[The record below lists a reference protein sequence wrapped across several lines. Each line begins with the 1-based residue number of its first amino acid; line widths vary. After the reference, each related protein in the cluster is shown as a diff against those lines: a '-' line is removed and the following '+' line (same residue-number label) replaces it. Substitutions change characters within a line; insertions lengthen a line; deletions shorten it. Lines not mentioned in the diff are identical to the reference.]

1 MFMNSQNIQEIT
13 SALLSNLQN
22 GEVGVITKI
31 VGHGAF
37 RKRITEMGFVK
48 GKSVKVIK
56 NAPLQDPIE
65 YELMGFR
72 VSLRRSE
79 ARLIEVV
86 PVDGFDSSS
95 NQKFDGTISDDDLH
109 ETIKEK
115 THTINVALVGNPN
128 SGKTTLFNYATG
140 KHERVGNYGG
150 VTVDT
155 KEAHLK
161 HNGYKINVTDLPGT
175 YSISEYSPEE
185 LFVRKHITET
195 MPDVVVN
202 VIDSSNLERN
212 LFLTSQL
219 MDMNIKV
226 VIALNMY
233 DELEEKGDKF
243 DHEALG
249 KIIGIPIITTI
260 ASKGTGIKELF
271 SKVIDVYEE
280 RDPVARHAHINYGTN
295 IEESIKRLKNE
306 IKKNKKI
313 YDLFYSRYAAIKL
326 IENDKAFKDQI
337 DQIPGSENIL
347 SLAQKE
353 IASLEHEY
361 KEKSDT
367 IIADAKYGFIHGVL
381 KETYK
386 QEKINR
392 RQTSHSID
400 LILTNKY
407 LGFPVFIF
415 FLWVM
420 FQLTFSL
427 GSYPMDWI
435 DAGVSELGN
444 FVGNVLPEGS
454 LHDLIVDGII
464 GGVGGVIVFLPNIL
478 ILFFCISL
486 MEDTGYMA
494 RAAFIMDKL
503 MHKIGLHGKSFIPL
517 IMGFGCNVPAVMA
530 TRTLENRKDRILTM
544 LILPFMSCS
553 ARLPVYVLLI
563 SAFFPANQGL
573 VLLSIYLIGIV
584 LAILVALVFK
594 RIFFAKQDV
603 PFVMELPPYRI
614 PTLRNTTVHMWN
626 KSVQYLTKMGTVI
639 LTASILIWALGH
651 FPRDVKFSK
660 DYNKMATDISASVN
674 LSENEKE
681 EQLVQIEID
690 RESERM
696 EKSYIGQLGH
706 MIVPVIEPLGW
717 DWKIGVSII
726 TGLAAKEI
734 VIGSMGVLYQSDIS
748 ADENSVN
755 LKNRLQEQVFTS
767 GPRIGEKVFSPLVAY
782 SLMLFILIYFPCVAV
797 IAAIKKEANWKWAT
811 FTMVYT
817 TVLAWFIAFGTYYVG
832 SIF

>member
-1 MFMNSQNIQEIT
+1 MNTQTIDTVAI
-13 SALLSNLQN
+13 LHLSDLHDNET
-22 GEVGVITKI
+22 GIITK
-31 VGHGAF
+31 VLGHGAF

-48 GKSVKVIK
+48 GKQVKVIK

-65 YELMGFR
+65 YEIMGFR

-86 PVDGFDSSS
+86 SPDSSNLLTWS
-95 NQKFDGTISDDDLH
+95 SFEGTITDD
-109 ETIKEK
+109 IIEK
-115 THTINVALVGNPN
+115 TISEKTRTINVALVGNPN

-161 HNGYKINVTDLPGT
+161 QDGYTINVTDLPGT

-185 LFVRKHITET
+185 LYVRNHISEN
-195 MPDVVVN
+195 MPDIVVN

-219 MDMNIKV
+219 MDMNIKI

-233 DELEEKGDKF
+233 DELEDKGDKF
-243 DHEALG
+243 DHESLA
-249 KIIGIPIITTI
+249 KIIGIPIVTTV
-260 ASKGTGIKELF
+260 ASKGEGIKELF
-271 SKVIDVYEE
+271 SKIIDVYED
-280 RDPVARHAHINYGTN
+280 RDPVSRHAHINYGTE
-295 IEESIKRLKNE
+295 IEESIAQIKNA
-306 IKKNKKI
+306 IKKNKNV
-313 YDLFYSRYAAIKL
+313 YDLLYPRYTAIKL
-326 IENDKAFKDQI
+326 IENDKAFTNQI
-337 DQIPGSENIL
+337 VQIPDTDEIL
-347 SLAQKE
+347 STAQKE
-353 IASLEHEY
+353 ISRLEKEY

-367 IIADAKYGFIHGVL
+367 IIADAKYGFINGVL
-381 KETYK
+381 KETYQHAK
-386 QEKINR
+386 KSR
-392 RQTSHSID
+392 RLVSHSID
-400 LILTNKY
+400 IVLTNKY
-407 LGFPVFIF
+407 LGFPIFIF
-415 FLWVM
+415 FMWIM

-435 DAGVSELGN
+435 DAGVAALGN
-444 FVGNVLPEGS
+444 FITNIMPEGS
-454 LHDLIVDGII
+454 LRNLIVDGII
-464 GGVGGVIVFLPNIL
+464 GGVGGVIIFLPNIL

-503 MHKIGLHGKSFIPL
+503 MHIIGLHGKSFIPL

-544 LILPFMSCS
+544 IIIPFMSCS

-563 SAFFPANQGL
+563 SAFFPRNQGL
-573 VLLSIYLIGIV
+573 VLLSIYIIGIM
-584 LAILVALVFK
+584 LAVLVALFFK
-594 RIFFAKQDV
+594 KIFFAKQDV
-603 PFVMELPPYRI
+603 PFVMELPPYRM

-626 KSVQYLTKMGTVI
+626 KSLQYLTKMGTVI
-639 LTASILIWALGH
+639 LAASILIWALGH
-651 FPRDVKFSK
+651 FPRDVKYSK
-660 DYNKMATDISASVN
+660 DYATMSEQISSN
-674 LSENEKE
+674 SSLTNTEKE
-681 EQLVQIEID
+681 EQLAQVEID
-690 RESERM
+690 QESERI

-734 VIGSMGVLYQSDIS
+734 VVGSMGVLYQSDLN

-755 LKNRLQEQVFTS
+755 LKTKLQQQVFTS
-767 GPRIGEKVFSPLVAY
+767 GPRAGQKVFSPLVAY

-797 IAAIKKEANWKWAT
+797 IAAIKKEGNFKWAL
-811 FTMVYT
+811 FTMAYT
-817 TVLAWFIAFGTYYVG
+817 TTLAWIVAFAVYHIGN
-832 SIF
+832 IF

>member
-1 MFMNSQNIQEIT
+1 MIT
-13 SALLSNLQN
+13 QTIDTTKVLHLADLRNN
-22 GEVGVITKI
+22 ETGIITK
-31 VGHGAF
+31 VKGHGSF

-65 YELMGFR
+65 YQVMDFR

-79 ARLIEVV
+79 AGLIEVILK
-86 PVDGFDSSS
+86 DDLIQQENNGF
-95 NQKFDGTISDDDLH
+95 NGTISYDNY
-109 ETIKEK
+109 ERVIEEK
-115 THTINVALVGNPN
+115 TKTINVALVGNPN
-128 SGKTTLFNYATG
+128 CGKTTLFNHATG

-155 KEAHLK
+155 KEAHLDF
-161 HNGYKINVTDLPGT
+161 NGYRINLTDLPGT

-185 LFVRKHITET
+185 LYVRNHLVEN
-195 MPDVVVN
+195 MPDIVLN
-202 VIDSSNLERN
+202 VIDSSNIERN

-226 VIALNMY
+226 IIALNMY
-233 DELEEKGDKF
+233 DELLVTGDKF
-243 DHEALG
+243 DYNALAG
-249 KIIGIPIITTI
+249 IIGIPIVTTV
-260 ASKGTGIKELF
+260 ASKGEGIKELV
-271 SKVIDVYEE
+271 SAIIDLYEDRTKVF
-280 RDPVARHAHINYGTN
+280 RHAHIDYGAN
-295 IEESIKRLKNE
+295 IEESIKRIKE
-306 IKKNKKI
+306 EVKKNKRI
-313 YDLFYSRYAAIKL
+313 CDLYYPRFTALKL
-326 IENDKAFKDQI
+326 LENDKAFSNQVAAY
-337 DQIPGSENIL
+337 PGTETIL
-347 SLAQKE
+347 AVAKNE
-353 IASLEHEY
+353 IASLEKEY

-367 IIADAKYGFIHGVL
+367 IIADAKYGFINGIL

-386 QEKINR
+386 
-392 RQTSHSID
+392 RQPMNKRQRSHAID
-400 LILTNKY
+400 SILTHKY
-407 LGFPVFIF
+407 FGFPVFIF

-435 DAGVSELGN
+435 DAGVAWVGN
-444 FVGNVLPEGS
+444 FIGTVIPEGS

-503 MHKIGLHGKSFIPL
+503 MHKMGLHGKSFIPL

-544 LILPFMSCS
+544 LIIPFMSCS

-573 VLLSIYLIGIV
+573 VLLSIYFIGIM
-584 LAILVALVFK
+584 LAVFVALVFK
-594 RIFFAKQDV
+594 KVFFAKQDI

-614 PTLRNTTVHMWN
+614 PTLRNTIVHMWN
-626 KSVQYLTKMGTVI
+626 KSVQYLTKMGTII
-639 LTASILIWALGH
+639 LSASIIIWALGY
-651 FPRDVKFSK
+651 FPRNVEYTK
-660 DYNKMATDISASVN
+660 DYDSLSTKISSDNSLPDKV
-674 LSENEKE
+674 KE
-681 EQLVQIEID
+681 EKLSQIEID
-690 RESERM
+690 KASERM

-706 MIVPVIEPLGW
+706 FITPVIQPLGW

-734 VIGSMGVLYQSDIS
+734 VVGSMGVLYQSGIED
-748 ADENSVN
+748 DENSVN
-755 LKNRLQEQVFTS
+755 LKTKLQQQVFTS
-767 GPRIGEKVFSPLVAY
+767 GPMIGQKVFSPIVAY
-782 SLMLFILIYFPCVAV
+782 SLMVFILIYFPCVAV
-797 IAAIKKEANWKWAT
+797 VAAIRKEASWNWAI
-811 FTMVYT
+811 FTMTYT
-817 TVLAWFIAFGTYYVG
+817 TILAWLLAYGVYKLG
-832 SIF
+832 GIF

>member
-1 MFMNSQNIQEIT
+1 MTSETITAIHLSDLKNEEI
-13 SALLSNLQN
+13 
-22 GEVGVITKI
+22 GVITKI

-72 VSLRRSE
+72 ISLRRSE
-79 ARLIEVV
+79 ADLIEVV
-86 PVDGFDSSS
+86 PVEVYKNENEILF
-95 NQKFDGTISDDDLH
+95 NGTIED
-109 ETIKEK
+109 EEAEK
-115 THTINVALVGNPN
+115 TIREKTKTINIALVGNPN
-128 SGKTTLFNYATG
+128 SGKTTLFNFATG

-150 VTVDT
+150 VTIDT
-155 KEAHLK
+155 KEAHVN

-185 LFVRKHITET
+185 LYVREHITEKR
-195 MPDVVVN
+195 PDIVVN

-219 MDMNIKV
+219 IDMNIKV

-233 DELEEKGDKF
+233 DELNRNGAKF
-243 DHEALG
+243 DHNSLS
-249 KIIGIPIITTI
+249 KIIGIPIVTTV
-260 ASKGTGIKELF
+260 ASKGEGIKDLF
-271 SKVIDVYEE
+271 SKVIEVFENQ
-280 RDPVARHAHINYGTN
+280 DPNVRHAHLNYGTN
-295 IEESIKRLKNE
+295 IEEAITRIKKE
-306 IKKNKKI
+306 IKKNKTVC
-313 YDLFYSRYAAIKL
+313 DLYYPRFTAIKL
-326 IENDKAFKDQI
+326 LENDKSFTDQI
-337 DQIPGSENIL
+337 AKIPDTESIL
-347 SLAQKE
+347 LQAE
-353 IASLEHEY
+353 IEILELEKEY
-361 KEKSDT
+361 KEKSET
-367 IIADAKYGFIHGVL
+367 VIADAKYGFINGVL

-386 QEKINR
+386 REPLNKKQR
-392 RQTSHSID
+392 SHSLD
-400 LILTNKY
+400 YILTHKY
-407 LGFPVFIF
+407 LGFPIFIF
-415 FLWVM
+415 FLWAM
-420 FQLTFSL
+420 FQVTFSL

-435 DAGVSELGN
+435 DAGVGELGN
-444 FVGNVLPEGS
+444 LAGAIIPEGS

-544 LILPFMSCS
+544 IILPFMSCS

-563 SAFFPANQGL
+563 SAFFPNNQGL
-573 VLLSIYLIGIV
+573 VLLSIYLIGIL
-584 LAILVALVFK
+584 LAILAALVFK
-594 RIFFAKQDV
+594 KIFFAKQDI

-614 PTLRNTTVHMWN
+614 PTLRNTIVHMWG

-639 LTASILIWALGH
+639 LAASIVIWALGY
-651 FPRDVKFSK
+651 FPREVNFSK
-660 DYNKMATDISASVN
+660 DYDSITQNI
-674 LSENEKE
+674 SENVSLSPTEKE
-681 EQLVQIEID
+681 EQIAQIEVD
-690 RESERM
+690 KESERM
-696 EKSYIGQLGH
+696 ENSYIGKLGH
-706 MIVPVIEPLGW
+706 FITPVIEPLGW

-734 VIGSMGVLYQSDIS
+734 VIGSMGVLYQSDME
-748 ADENSVN
+748 ADETSVN

-767 GPRIGEKVFSPLVAY
+767 GPNTGQKVFSPVVAF
-782 SLMLFILIYFPCVAV
+782 SLMLFVLIYFPCVAV
-797 IAAIKKEANWKWAT
+797 IAAIKKEANWKWAS

-817 TVLAWFIAFGTYYVG
+817 TILAWIVAFAAFHIGN
-832 SIF
+832 IF

>member
-660 DYNKMATDISASVN
+660 DYNKMASEISASVN

>member
-1 MFMNSQNIQEIT
+1 MIT
-13 SALLSNLQN
+13 QTLTAIHLSDLQN
-22 GEVGVITKI
+22 DETGIIIKI
-31 VGHGAF
+31 HGHGAF

-65 YELMGFR
+65 YEVMDFR

-86 PVDGFDSSS
+86 PVEEYDQLSRSSY
-95 NQKFDGTISDDDLH
+95 KGMFDGEIIENTIGEQS
-109 ETIKEK
+109 K
-115 THTINVALVGNPN
+115 TINVALVGNPN
-128 SGKTTLFNYATG
+128 SGKTTLFNFATG

-155 KEAHLK
+155 KEAYVNQ
-161 HNGYKINVTDLPGT
+161 NGYLINVTDLPGT

-185 LFVRKHITET
+185 LFVRRHITENA
-195 MPDVVVN
+195 PDVVVN
-202 VIDSSNLERN
+202 IIDSSNLERN

-233 DELEEKGDKF
+233 DELENKGDKF
-243 DHEALG
+243 DHETLA
-249 KIIGIPIITTI
+249 KMIGIPIVTTV
-260 ASKGTGIKELF
+260 ASKGKGVKDLF
-271 SKVIDVYEE
+271 SKIIDVYENT
-280 RDPVARHAHINYGTN
+280 DPVARQVHINYGTN
-295 IEESIKRLKNE
+295 IEEAINVLKSEINKNE
-306 IKKNKKI
+306 DVGNL
-313 YDLFYSRYAAIKL
+313 YFPRYTAIKL
-326 IENDKAFKDQI
+326 IENDKTFRDQI
-337 DQIPGSENIL
+337 SQIPGTANLL

-353 IASLEHEY
+353 IAELEREY

-367 IIADAKYGFIHGVL
+367 IIADAKYGFINGVL
-381 KETYK
+381 KDTFK
-386 QEKINR
+386 QEKINK

-400 LILTNKY
+400 FMLTHKY
-407 LGFPVFIF
+407 LGFPFFIF

-427 GSYPMDWI
+427 GSYPMNWI
-435 DAGVSELGN
+435 DSGISALGDL
-444 FVGNVLPEGS
+444 FGNVIPSGS

-503 MHKIGLHGKSFIPL
+503 MHKMGLHGKSFIPL

-563 SAFFPANQGL
+563 SAFFPKNQGL
-573 VLLSIYLIGIV
+573 VLLSIYVIGIA

-594 RIFFAKQDV
+594 RIFFAKEDV

-639 LTASILIWALGH
+639 LSASIIIWALGY
-651 FPRDVKFSK
+651 FPRDVRYSK
-660 DYNKMATDISASVN
+660 DYNTMSNQISSN
-674 LSENEKE
+674 SSLTNKEKE
-681 EQLVQIEID
+681 KEIALIEINK
-690 RESERM
+690 ESERM
-696 EKSYIGQLGH
+696 ENSYIGRLGH
-706 MIVPVIEPLGW
+706 LIVPVIQPLGW

-734 VIGSMGVLYQSDIS
+734 V
-748 ADENSVN
+748 
-755 LKNRLQEQVFTS
+755 
-767 GPRIGEKVFSPLVAY
+767 
-782 SLMLFILIYFPCVAV
+782 
-797 IAAIKKEANWKWAT
+797 
-811 FTMVYT
+811 
-817 TVLAWFIAFGTYYVG
+817 
-832 SIF
+832 